1 MFLHEWTPE
10 FTLKDD
16 LLRVLPIWVTFPQ
29 LPLIFWGEKSIGK
42 IASALGKPMMTDE
55 CTAKKLRVSYAR
67 VLIEID
73 VTTELKN
80 CITIRDPKG
89 NKIQQRV
96 EYEWKPPFCTKCNKV
111 GHECKV
117 NKQQTKKQPEQI
129 KQVWTTKP
137 DKNIVTPPPEITN
150 DTSGIHGENA
160 EARDKV
166 NESVAA
172 VTWTVVGS
180 ANKHKG
186 KEIRVAE
193 TRVKANNADR
203 IRNSFGNDWCYLDNY
218 NHHPNGRIWLMWKTC
233 KWNVKLLTC
242 SDQFIHCEVYD
253 VSGKLSHWMS
263 VIYAQN
269 QLANRKKL
277 WLDIKN
283 CANSIQGPWMVIG
296 DFNNVLTVA
305 DRAGGIPVQPAEFY
319 DLDCMMDE
327 IGLYEHDTRGS
338 HFTWSN
344 KHTNGVIYTRI
355 DRAICNRE
363 WFLKYPNCEVEVLNP
378 HISDHSPL
386 KLEYRNNRKA
396 NVCLVEKTQTAAT
409 YLTWTE

>member
-1 MFLHEWTPE
+1 MFLHEWTPD

-160 EARDKV
+160 EARGKV

-186 KEIRVAE
+186 KEIRVAGKE
-193 TRVKANNADR
+193 L
-203 IRNSFGNDWCYLDNY
+203 FGCKND
-218 NHHPNGRIWLMWKTC
+218 
-233 KWNVKLLTC
+233 
-242 SDQFIHCEVYD
+242 F
-253 VSGKLSHWMS
+253 
-263 VIYAQN
+263 
-269 QLANRKKL
+269 
-277 WLDIKN
+277 
-283 CANSIQGPWMVIG
+283 
-296 DFNNVLTVA
+296 
-305 DRAGGIPVQPAEFY
+305 
-319 DLDCMMDE
+319 
-327 IGLYEHDTRGS
+327 
-338 HFTWSN
+338 
-344 KHTNGVIYTRI
+344 
-355 DRAICNRE
+355 
-363 WFLKYPNCEVEVLNP
+363 EVLRTGECSLA
-378 HISDHSPL
+378 SDDKVP
-386 KLEYRNNRKA
+386 
-396 NVCLVEKTQTAAT
+396 
-409 YLTWTE
+409 